1 MAGQPD
7 SIAIPRAILLNV
19 GTRESGIEPCEIE
32 DLVGYVVSDDPG
44 FGGSGVKGA
53 SVLRGPLD
61 SCFTLV
67 VIVLL

>member
-1 MAGQPD
+1 MASQPN
-7 SIAIPRAILLNV
+7 SIAIPRVILFNV

-32 DLVGYVVSDDPG
+32 DLVRYVVSDDPG

-53 SVLRGPLD
+53 SVLCGPLD

-67 VIVLL
+67 VIVPL